1 MSSSLVYFFAPGQ
14 AEGDPARKDILG
26 GKGASLAAMCR
37 AGLPVPP
44 GFTISAECCRSF
56 LGAGG
61 RWPDGLRE
69 QVRQYLARLQET
81 VGRRFGDPAQ
91 PLLVSVRSGAAVS
104 MPGMMDTILNCG
116 LDVRHADQA
125 ADPEGFW
132 RVYSQF
138 VFMFARTAGGIDPAE
153 LEQARQAIDADER
166 GTGIL
171 PVRPTGVPPVADEL
185 ATQGRD
191 GPATHG
197 RDAHA
202 TAVDRHRRLVAAW
215 HELYRRRT
223 GREFPLDP
231 WDVLV
236 ECVNTVFRSWNSE
249 RAIAYRAR
257 QNVTGLVGTAVNI
270 QAMFPSHVS
279 GIVFTANP
287 NNLPAGE
294 MIIESSFGLGEAVVS
309 GDVHPDTFLVDRE
322 TLAVKSSR
330 IGHKSHVVFALG
342 DEGSVEPDAPS
353 LDQAQLAELA
363 KIALDV
369 ERFFDH
375 GVDIEWGLADGRFAL
390 LQARPIKGLDEAQ
403 AQEDALAAARR
414 QLRALLSEKRGPWV
428 LHNLAET
435 LGQPS
440 PLTWSLM
447 RRFMSPVGG
456 FGKLYRDAGFEPSTE
471 LGEEGFLTL
480 IAGRIYMDASRAGEM
495 FCEGYPYRYDL
506 DLLRVDVEASQA
518 PPTVPAG
525 SIAARRRCGRLADHA
540 NRTLRLQ
547 ARDLDRRLVE
557 EAMPAFAHFCRAEK
571 AVDLAALSSQEWIDR
586 WERLEQSVLGEFA
599 PLSLLPSLIAAMA
612 LQDLRTFL
620 AEHFW
625 DLDEDVDELA
635 SAIAAPRH
643 RDMTLQSNIDLFA
656 LAQGRLELSQWLD
669 RYGYRAAGEFDLA
682 KPRWR
687 EQSEQVLAMAGRL
700 HGGADPEQLHRAHLD
715 RTQAQVESLS
725 ARLDAA
731 TRRQFDDLLS
741 LARRYLAFREDGKH
755 YLMLGYDLLRDL
767 ALEAGRRLGVGQD
780 VFFLTDAEVKQAI
793 KGGTAVSAVRPTG
806 VPPVCGARDDG
817 RDCSENDNSHNKT
830 HGQDGR
836 DTHGRDAHATP
847 QAAWA
852 DAIARRKREYQAHS
866 RLSLPRII
874 DAAAV
879 ETLGCS
885 APPASADSYQA
896 LPISPGQADGP
907 AWIVRSPTQAEQ
919 RPPGYVLVCPSTD
932 PAWAPLFVNAAALIL
947 ECGGSL
953 SHGAIVAR
961 EMGIP
966 AVVLPQATRMLQQG
980 EEVGVDGRHGQVW
993 RSAAEPASR
1002 PAGSSA
1008 AQAAPRRASPADV
1021 RIAPALRIPPRS
1033 ARERTLARVRR
1044 YAFAFWALF
1053 LAAAFALPE
1062 AWLYQPSMDALDA
1075 ALWPLVPALGKVG
1088 AVAAIAGAM
1097 AIATMLLQR
1106 ALCDNRR
1113 LREARRRSALLA
1125 RQAAAL
1131 PADAPRRRALLLAS
1145 GGLQARLLGSAM
1157 VPIALL
1163 LGPMILVFLW
1173 LPGRVDPAS
1182 WNAPPGSSVRIVAQS
1197 ATAAGDDSSP
1207 APLRIDVP
1215 APFELDE
1222 TTPADFIP
1230 PDIRP
1235 PLRRLLD
1242 AQTRSAAEP
1251 APRSAGSS
1259 AAATQPVEQ
1268 LTSAQSQSLRAFLD
1282 DGAVQAASWLLRC
1295 PADTA
1300 GAFAVA
1306 VTRGSERLT
1315 ARIVLGD
1322 SHPPVPAE
1330 VAASPGGALRSL
1342 RVVYPAPP
1350 VRKVFWAPLGFL
1362 GLGHWELG
1370 WLSVYLLVYLPAMF
1384 AARWVLRVA

>member
-1 MSSSLVYFFAPGQ
+1 MSSPLVYFFAPGQ

-26 GKGASLAAMCR
+26 GKGASLAAMCQ

-56 LGAGG
+56 LDAGG
-61 RWPDGLRE
+61 RWPDGLHE

-116 LDVRHADQA
+116 LDVRHGDQA

-153 LEQARQAIDADER
+153 LDQARQAELGDAQPA
-166 GTGIL
+166 GIS
-171 PVRPTGVPPVADEL
+171 DY
-185 ATQGRD
+185 
-191 GPATHG
+191 
-197 RDAHA
+197 
-202 TAVDRHRRLVAAW
+202 RRLVAAW

-270 QAMFPSHVS
+270 QAMFGSHVS

-309 GDVHPDTFLVDRE
+309 GDVHPDTFLIDRE
-322 TLAVKSSR
+322 TLAVTSAR

-342 DEGSVEPDAPS
+342 DEGGVEPDAPS

-363 KIALDV
+363 KMALDV
-369 ERFFDH
+369 ERFFGH

-414 QLRALLSEKRGPWV
+414 QLRELLSEKRGPWV

-456 FGKLYRDAGFEPSTE
+456 FGKLYRDAGFEPSTD

-495 FCEGYPYRYDL
+495 FCKGYPYRYDL

-525 SIAARRRCGRLADHA
+525 TIGARRRCGRLADHA

-571 AVDLAALSSQEWIDR
+571 GVDLAALSSREWIDR
-586 WERLEQSVLGEFA
+586 WDRLEQSVLGEFA

-612 LQDLRTFL
+612 LQDLRAFL

-687 EQSEQVLAMAGRL
+687 EQGQQVLAMADRL
-700 HGGADPEQLHRAHLD
+700 HGGADPEQLHRTHLD

-731 TRRQFDDLLS
+731 TRRQFDDRLS

-780 VFFLTDAEVKQAI
+780 VFFLTDAELKQAVAGP
-793 KGGTAVSAVRPTG
+793 GGSAS
-806 VPPVCGARDDG
+806 
-817 RDCSENDNSHNKT
+817 SEPSADL
-830 HGQDGR
+830 
-836 DTHGRDAHATP
+836 
-847 QAAWA
+847 A
-852 DAIARRKREYQAHS
+852 DAVARRKREYQAHS

-879 ETLGCS
+879 ETLGWS

-1062 AWLYQPSMDALDA
+1062 I
-1075 ALWPLVPALGKVG
+1075 G
-1088 AVAAIAGAM
+1088 
-1097 AIATMLLQR
+1097 R
-1106 ALCDNRR
+1106 AH
-1113 LREARRRSALLA
+1113 
-1125 RQAAAL
+1125 
-1131 PADAPRRRALLLAS
+1131 
-1145 GGLQARLLGSAM
+1145 
-1157 VPIALL
+1157 V
-1163 LGPMILVFLW
+1163 
-1173 LPGRVDPAS
+1173 
-1182 WNAPPGSSVRIVAQS
+1182 
-1197 ATAAGDDSSP
+1197 
-1207 APLRIDVP
+1207 
-1215 APFELDE
+1215 
-1222 TTPADFIP
+1222 
-1230 PDIRP
+1230 
-1235 PLRRLLD
+1235 
-1242 AQTRSAAEP
+1242 
-1251 APRSAGSS
+1251 
-1259 AAATQPVEQ
+1259 
-1268 LTSAQSQSLRAFLD
+1268 
-1282 DGAVQAASWLLRC
+1282 
-1295 PADTA
+1295 
-1300 GAFAVA
+1300 
-1306 VTRGSERLT
+1306 
-1315 ARIVLGD
+1315 
-1322 SHPPVPAE
+1322 
-1330 VAASPGGALRSL
+1330 
-1342 RVVYPAPP
+1342 
-1350 VRKVFWAPLGFL
+1350 
-1362 GLGHWELG
+1362 
-1370 WLSVYLLVYLPAMF
+1370 
-1384 AARWVLRVA
+1384 